1 MKIELLHLLSK
12 SRLKLGFSRYLVSG
26 TVLSATEFQDFLCAR
41 YKISPLNLQSH
52 CDGFCTA
59 FEVTHALSCSI
70 GGLVIACHKKI
81 CDELIYLSQRAFT
94 SASVCAEPLIHQGR
108 TRSEQEICQGSNK
121 DKETWWDVMV
131 QCLWYPQ
138 VDSVI
143 DVKLGDAD
151 ADSYKYEPMEAL
163 LAQW

>member
-94 SASVCAEPLIHQGR
+94 SASVCAEPLIHKGR
-108 TRSEQEICQGSNK
+108 TRSKQDIRQGSDK
-121 DKETWWDVMV
+121 DKETRGGEMV
-131 QCLWYPQ
+131 RGLWYRRS
-138 VDSVI
+138 DAII

-151 ADSYKYEPMEAL
+151 LDS
-163 LAQW
+163 

>member
-1 MKIELLHLLSK
+1 M
-12 SRLKLGFSRYLVSG
+12 
-26 TVLSATEFQDFLCAR
+26 EFRDFLCAR
-41 YKISPLNLQSH
+41 YNISPLNLQTH
-52 CDGFCTA
+52 CNGCGTEFD
-59 FEVTHALSCSI
+59 VTHTLSCST
-70 GGLVIACHKKI
+70 GGLFIARYNKI
-81 CDELIYLSQRAFT
+81 RDKILYLSQRAFT